1 MLSED
6 LSLALSIGLFL
17 LGSDEFIVP
26 HACFLFFFLQG
37 IGIDGPTPIGPEGK
51 QKVKFWN
58 NDRNEIE
65 ITT

>member
-51 QKVKFWN
+51 QKVKF
-58 NDRNEIE
+58 
-65 ITT
+65 